1 VVWFSKELVLFLLC
15 VFTAAGCPTQ
25 AAARV
30 LSDPTTLTIRSV
42 SQHALQFSSVASDE
56 VPMPGPN
63 ADQIASADDRREQ
76 GPVGPLS
83 SYAAQLPG
91 DSVGLL
97 VEPSIWERHRWRIVS
112 VLGVFALQSA
122 LIMGLLYE
130 SYRRRNAEAHAQVLS
145 IELAHA
151 NRVAT
156 AGELTASI
164 AHEIRQPLAAI
175 VVAAD
180 AGLNWLNNKVPE
192 LGEARKALKHI
203 INEGHRADDVIRNI
217 RAIFSKEETP
227 RVRLDVNEIVDG
239 VLALAS
245 HKLSAHQIRLRTDY
259 ATAPMVLADPVQ
271 LQQVIMNLVM
281 NAIEAMDSVTDRVH
295 VLQLKTETE
304 SRLGHVSITVEDS
317 GPGIAPDHLEQIFK
331 PFFTTK
337 RGSMGLGLAICKSI
351 IDAQG
356 GRLTVAAAH
365 PFGTTFRIT
374 LPLEGSGHEYE

>member
-1 VVWFSKELVLFLLC
+1 
-15 VFTAAGCPTQ
+15 
-25 AAARV
+25 
-30 LSDPTTLTIRSV
+30 
-42 SQHALQFSSVASDE
+42 
-56 VPMPGPN
+56 
-63 ADQIASADDRREQ
+63 
-76 GPVGPLS
+76 
-83 SYAAQLPG
+83 
-91 DSVGLL
+91 
-97 VEPSIWERHRWRIVS
+97 
-112 VLGVFALQSA
+112 
-122 LIMGLLYE
+122 
-130 SYRRRNAEAHAQVLS
+130 
-145 IELAHA
+145 LAHA

-281 NAIEAMDSVTDRVH
+281 NAIEAMDSVTDRAH

-374 LPLEGSGHEYE
+374 LPLEGSGHE